1 MINGLLILLISLFC
15 DEYEGGVYGLLAV
28 RFLLSYPCVTHYVS
42 VLCHLCLCLPH
53 LLCVL
58 VLSLCFILCFLS
70 HVCVWS
76 PSASHLLLTVPTF
89 LFVPMSVSFFW
100 LPCQAMC
107 LSLHLSMFPVLF

>member
-53 LLCVL
+53 LLCVI

-76 PSASHLLLTVPTF
+76 PSASPFNCPHVPVCPHVCFFLLAP
-89 LFVPMSVSFFW
+89 VS
-100 LPCQAMC
+100 
-107 LSLHLSMFPVLF
+107 SHVS

>member
-53 LLCVL
+53 LLCVI
-58 VLSLCFILCFLS
+58 VYVSS
-70 HVCVWS
+70 V
-76 PSASHLLLTVPTF
+76 
-89 LFVPMSVSFFW
+89 MSVFGLPPRLISF
-100 LPCQAMC
+100 
-107 LSLHLSMFPVLF
+107 